1 MGLPVAIRDVVE
13 AIDLPNNDWHSYLN
27 ADTGEIVTV
36 TDEDRRLVEDGEDP
50 DDLPD
55 WQRET
60 LPKVREALESAR
72 FLELPGSFEI
82 HEWSIMEEFAAS
94 LPTERSRADTLDALR
109 GRGAFRMFRS
119 TIQRLGI
126 EKDWHRH
133 RDAALER
140 IAKKWLEANSVPYR

>member
-1 MGLPVAIRDVVE
+1 MGLPVSIRDVVE
-13 AIDLPNNDWHSYLN
+13 AIDLPNNDWQSYLN

-36 TDEDRRLVEDGEDP
+36 TDEDRRLVEHDEDA

-55 WQRET
+55 WQRDM
-60 LPKVREALESAR
+60 LPKVRQALESDR

-82 HEWSIMEEFAAS
+82 HEWSIMEDFGAS
-94 LPTERSRADTLDALR
+94 LASEQLRGEVLDALR

-126 EKDWHRH
+126 EKDWYRH
-133 RDAALER
+133 RDSAFER
-140 IAKKWLEANSVPYR
+140 IAREWLEANGVPYR